1 MEGNEKIQP
10 HFGDGEFQQLAALL
24 LPLYNS
30 QASTCLACRSVHA
43 RHFPV
48 LLCIEQLKLNY
59 FMSLELG
66 PILDLLPSLF
76 ESRAEEA

>member
-59 FMSLELG
+59 FYV
-66 PILDLLPSLF
+66 P
-76 ESRAEEA
+76 RAWPHPRPPPVPL